1 MMLRSSRLLKL
12 INGGGSSST
21 VATIWAM
28 RGTETGAPIVEPS
41 SSNTTAYLNAT
52 ATGNGYEVTDG
63 YISATPHAV
72 ALDSSTTFILAWE
85 GLTTPNCRISGF
97 GGIGYACIGINGN
110 TLYRLPGAGTWGEV
124 LAIPAVT
131 GLNELVVETTS
142 TYARIWHNGQAIG
155 GDSTGLTP
163 AANWRNISVVG
174 QYLGA
179 PRFTGTIKAAALYAG
194 ALFGDVATI
203 SPLSYPLP

>member
-1 MMLRSSRLLKL
+1 MRLRPAALLRL

-21 VATIWAM
+21 VASIWAM

-41 SSNTTAYLNAT
+41 SSNTTAYLNVT

-63 YISATPHAV
+63 YISATPLLA

-85 GLTTPNCRISGF
+85 GLTTPNCRISG
-97 GGIGYACIGINGN
+97 IGSSYACVVLNGN
-110 TLYRLPGAGTWGEV
+110 TLYRDPGAGTWGEV

-142 TYARIWHNGQAIG
+142 TYVRIWHNGQSIG
-155 GDSTGLTP
+155 GNSTGLTP
-163 AANWRNISVVG
+163 AANWRNISFVG